1 MADLVDKNSALVVK
15 VTGADS
21 SGNETNFIDATVN
34 GVKVDGSAVTQPVS
48 ASSLPLPSGA
58 ATSANQTTANSSLS
72 SIDGKT
78 PSLGQA
84 VMVSSSPVVIA
95 SNQTAIPVSGAVT
108 ANAGTNLNTSA
119 LSLETTQTAQSTLY
133 GAVTEIAP
141 ATDTASSGLNGRL
154 QRIAQRL
161 TSIFTAFSDGTQRS
175 RITDGTNNAAVKN
188 TAASGADFGIVVRP
202 VTVELPTFSII
213 GADVIIGSNKSML
226 AIQNTGTSIVR
237 IREIWIINDQ
247 TAPVTGVVGLIEV
260 RRIVSYT
267 GGTNILPES
276 FDSTDSL
283 PAGITSATGSTVA
296 TETSL
301 LRSGKWSTD
310 EWGPGTTD
318 VESLD
323 HAIQQSEPFWKQTPN
338 GKALTIRQNQGIHVK
353 FATNSTAGS
362 FNIRII
368 FTAE

>member
-48 ASSLPLPSGA
+48 GPLTDTQLRASVVPISGTVSTNTTLVA
-58 ATSANQTTANSSLS
+58 ETTKVIGTVNISAGQT
-72 SIDGKT
+72 
-78 PSLGQA
+78 
-84 VMVSSSPVVIA
+84 
-95 SNQTAIPVSGAVT
+95 VT

-188 TAASGADFGIVVRP
+188 TAAGGADFGIVVRP
-202 VTVELPTFSII
+202 VTVELATFSVV

-237 IREIWIINDQ
+237 IREIWVINDQ

-276 FDSTDSL
+276 FDSADSI